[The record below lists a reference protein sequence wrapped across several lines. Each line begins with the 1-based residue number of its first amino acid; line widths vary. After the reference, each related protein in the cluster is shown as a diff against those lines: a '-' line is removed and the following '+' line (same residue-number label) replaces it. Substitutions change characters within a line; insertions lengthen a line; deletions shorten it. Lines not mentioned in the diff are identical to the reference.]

1 MNNAAGSICAR
12 VYLRTYVF
20 GSPQCMRTSGIAGT
34 RGLTIKL
41 FSKEAVPSCLPRS
54 SEKAP
59 GAPSLDPRYCYSLQ
73 PPSDEVAAR
82 GSSSVFL
89 S

>member
-1 MNNAAGSICAR
+1 MSFMNNAAMSICAR
-12 VYLRTYVF
+12 VYLWTYVF
-20 GSPQCMRTSGIAGT
+20 GSPQCICTSGIAGT

-41 FSKEAVPSCLPRS
+41 FSEEAVPSCFPHS

-59 GAPSLDPRYCYSLQ
+59 CYRYSLQ
-73 PPSDEVAAR
+73 PPGDEVAAC
-82 GSSSVFL
+82 GSSPVFL